1 MSLILYPVDQPQELC
16 LAFRGKD
23 VVLTSD
29 GRLPSFDE
37 LNELQDKCRTYGFLA
52 EPEYGFCALG
62 IETDEE
68 LPAGFT
74 TQQVRLYNCNR
85 SEDISLRLLRAKA
98 LLHWHQQL
106 QYCPK
111 CGTRLATPHPTL
123 TAMQCAECGAVHF
136 PRIQP
141 CIIVLVNKG
150 DKLLLCRHVQ
160 RHQTIYA
167 CVAGFMEAGE
177 TAEQTVHREV
187 LEETGLTVKNL
198 KYFGSQSW
206 PFPAQLMIAFT
217 AEYESGELH
226 LQEDEIAD
234 ANWYSLDRL
243 PSLPQP
249 GSIAYEMIHDFIR
262 RHAGGL

>member
-98 LLHWHQQL
+98 LLHWRQQL

>member
-1 MSLILYPVDQPQELC
+1 MSLIFNPVEQPQELC
-16 LAFRGKD
+16 LAFQGKD
-23 VVLTSD
+23 VVLSSD
-29 GRLPSFDE
+29 GRLPSFEE
-37 LNELQDKCRTYGFLA
+37 LKELQEKCPTYGFLA

-62 IETDEE
+62 IEADAE

-74 TQQVRLYNCNR
+74 IQQVRLYNYNR
-85 SEDISLRLLRAKA
+85 SEDVSLRVLRAKA
-98 LLHWHQQL
+98 FLHWRQQL

-111 CGTRLATPHPTL
+111 CGAKLTTPHPTL
-123 TAMQCAECGAVHF
+123 TAMQCDGCNAVHF

-187 LEETGLTVKNL
+187 MEETGLTIKNL

-234 ANWYSLDRL
+234 ANWYSINNL

-249 GSIAYEMIHDFIR
+249 GSIAYEMIHAFIR
-262 RHAGGL
+262 QQEK